1 MPCLQVTDLF
11 LKKFDQLTIFE
22 CAGSLLLCMD
32 FLQLWQA
39 RATLC
44 CDTWASHCSG
54 FSCCGAQALE
64 ASVVEVLRLSS
75 CGLWTLECGSV
86 VVEHAV
92 PWHVGSSRPG
102 VELESPALAGRFL
115 TTGAPEKSS
124 GQSFD
129 NTLFLTVL
137 MRYNLD
143 TTEFTHCKCI
153 TQ

>member
-1 MPCLQVTDLF
+1 MLTSDLF
-11 LKKFDQLTIFE
+11 LKKFNPLTLFE
-22 CAGSLLLCMD
+22 CWVFVAVHSSCDKHGL
-32 FLQLWQA
+32 
-39 RATLC
+39 LC

-64 ASVVEVLRLSS
+64 ASVVAALRPSS
-75 CGLWTLECGSV
+75 YGLWTLECGSV
-86 VVEHAV
+86 VVEYAIL
-92 PWHVGSSRPG
+92 WHVGSSRLG

-115 TTGAPEKSS
+115 TIGPPEKSS

-129 NTLFLTVL
+129 NILFLTVL

-143 TTEFTHCKCI
+143 TTEFTHCKCR

>member
-1 MPCLQVTDLF
+1 MLTSDLF
-11 LKKFDQLTIFE
+11 LKKFNPLTLFE
-22 CAGSLLLCMD
+22 CAGSLLLYVAVVIGTGCSVVI
-32 FLQLWQA
+32 
-39 RATLC
+39 R
-44 CDTWASHCSG
+44 ASHCSG

-64 ASVVEVLRLSS
+64 ASVVAALRLSS

-86 VVEHAV
+86 VVEHALL
-92 PWHVGSSRPG
+92 WHVGSSRLG

-115 TTGAPEKSS
+115 TIGPPEKSS

-143 TTEFTHCKCI
+143 TTEFTHCKCR